1 MKATSP
7 KPASRRSSA
16 APDRVAEVLRLLER
30 RGTKATRDGYARY
43 GIVAPKSYGVGMA
56 AIQQIAKR
64 VGRDHALALELWK
77 TGWYEA
83 RLLTAFVDEADR
95 VTAAQMDAW
104 ARDFDN
110 WAIVDTLCF
119 KLWDRTPHAWRKI
132 EQWSTRRG
140 EFQKRASFA
149 LLACV
154 ALHDK
159 AAPDAPFVK
168 SLSLLERE
176 ATDDRNFVKK
186 GVIWALRGIGGRN
199 AVLRAAVMD
208 LAQELAASDDATA
221 RATGKTVIRELSS
234 KAAKKRLAR

>member
-1 MKATSP
+1 M
-7 KPASRRSSA
+7 
-16 APDRVAEVLRLLER
+16 
-30 RGTKATRDGYARY
+30 
-43 GIVAPKSYGVGMA
+43 GMA

-64 VGRDHALALELWK
+64 VGRDHELALELWK

-104 ARDFDN
+104 ARDFDD

-119 KLWDRTPHAWRKI
+119 RLWDRTPHAWKEI

-168 SLSLLERE
+168 SL
-176 ATDDRNFVKK
+176 
-186 GVIWALRGIGGRN
+186 
-199 AVLRAAVMD
+199 
-208 LAQELAASDDATA
+208 AQELAASDDATA

-234 KAAKKRLAR
+234 TAAKKRLPK